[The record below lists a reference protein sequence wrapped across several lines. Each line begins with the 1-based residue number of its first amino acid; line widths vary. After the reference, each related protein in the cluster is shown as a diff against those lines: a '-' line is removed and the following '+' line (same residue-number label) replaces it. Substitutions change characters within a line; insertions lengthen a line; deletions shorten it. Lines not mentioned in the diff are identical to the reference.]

1 MSLHRRDVLKGAL
14 LAAAGG
20 TIASAQEA
28 ANSPRQE
35 VTPRPYLVIDT
46 NIHLFQWPFRRLP
59 LDTPAELVEKLR
71 ALRIAQAWAGS
82 FEGIL
87 HRDVRGVNSR
97 LADLCHDEGNGLLIP
112 FGTVNP
118 TLPDWE
124 EDVRRCHEEHQ
135 MPGVRLHPN
144 YHGYRLDDP
153 RFARLLTLAS
163 ERSLLVQLAASME
176 DTRTQHPMLQVSD
189 VDLAPLAEV
198 MARVPDATVMLLNH
212 KASGKLLE
220 QLRQMPRVYFDIAR
234 VDGTH
239 GIRQLLRVVPPNR
252 VVFGTHAP
260 FFIYESALIKV
271 YEAELNDEEQ
281 SGLFERNVASLP
293 LGRRTL

>member
-28 ANSPRQE
+28 AESPRQE
-35 VTPRPYLVIDT
+35 AASRPCPVIDT
-46 NIHLFQWPFRRLP
+46 NIHLFQWPFRRLS
-59 LDTPAELVEKLR
+59 LDTCAELVDKLR
-71 ALRIAQAWAGS
+71 ALNVAQAWAGS
-82 FEGIL
+82 FEGLL

-97 LADLCHDEGNGLLIP
+97 LADVCHDEGNGLLIP

-144 YHGYRLDDP
+144 YHGYQLDDP
-153 RFARLLTLAS
+153 RFMRLLTLAS
-163 ERSLLVQLAASME
+163 ERGLLVQLAASME
-176 DTRTQHPMLQVSD
+176 DTRTHHPMLQVPD
-189 VDLAPLAEV
+189 VDLAPLAEMMV
-198 MARVPDATVMLLNH
+198 RVPDATVMLLNH

-220 QLRQMPRVYFDIAR
+220 QLQQMPRIYFDVAR

-239 GIRQLLRVVPPNR
+239 GIRQLVRAVPPNR
-252 VVFGTHAP
+252 VVFGSHAP

-281 SGLFERNVASLP
+281 SGLLERTAASLL
-293 LGRRTL
+293 LGRRNL